1 MLGVVFLFVFVA
13 TALPLSVDVFVVVAH
28 ECEQPFGFDSVGA
41 DVFVYL
47 NLFFF
52 DEVEGVVAA
61 DGEEVGYFGFVF
73 APVDVEDE
81 FFFAEDVGVVEG
93 AAGLLLLGSQLKH
106 PAIITITRCKYDPFM
121 SRLLY

>member
-1 MLGVVFLFVFVA
+1 MFVFVA

-106 PAIITITRCKYDPFM
+106 PAIITITRCKYDPSM